1 MPSDSQLQFKRPESI
16 LLVIH
21 TFTHQVLL
29 LKRIRAP
36 AYWQSVTGSIRWS
49 GETAVEAVV
58 RELREETGISTNTN
72 KIKDLKR
79 RFRFVIPP
87 SMRERFEP
95 GVTRNLEHVFSLCLP
110 EPAPVV
116 LKPDEHSACCWV
128 DFKMADSMVWSWTN
142 REAIRMVREMSI

>member
-1 MPSDSQLQFKRPESI
+1 MPSDSHLQFKRPESI

-21 TFTHQVLL
+21 TLSHQVLL

-49 GETAVEAVV
+49 GETAVEAAV
-58 RELREETGISTNTN
+58 RELKEETGISTNVS
-72 KIKDLKR
+72 KIKDLDR

-87 SMRERFEP
+87 SMRQRFGP

-116 LKPDEHSACCWV
+116 LKADEHSACCWV
-128 DFKMADSMVWSWTN
+128 DFEMADSMVWSWTN